1 MERVAIIAYDCL
13 SPLGTDLAS
22 TWDGVVSNR
31 SGIAR
36 INRYDS
42 NDGIAFGSLDAIYG
56 GQIPLSYSD
65 LAGSA
70 AKYEKFPEPAY
81 HSVPLVCRSVL
92 KEIDFCVS
100 QHNPQRIALLSATA
114 LTSQISQESLTT
126 GKRPYTG
133 FILNQCHNIPMALV
147 AKEFG
152 IQGPSFS
159 IGAACASGNHALFM
173 AHHFIKAGL
182 VDCALVA
189 GFEFPILPITVG
201 GLDWLHAL
209 YRRDKPED
217 RAYENPDK
225 ASRPFSNDRR
235 GFLPAEGVGVV
246 FLAAEGYAKSM
257 GWPVKGIILGGYVNS
272 DGDHLT
278 RIAPGNIAACMRAAI
293 DAAECD
299 REDIECINAHATS
312 TPKGDAAEM
321 QALREVF
328 GERLGK
334 IPVVANKSQLGHSM
348 GACSILELI
357 IAVEGMN
364 TGIVSPTLNHI
375 RDPLLPDAL
384 VPAEAM
390 ERQHR
395 RTLLNSFGF
404 GGTNTSLV
412 VGLA

>member
-1 MERVAIIAYDCL
+1 MERVSIVAYDCL
-13 SPLGTDLAS
+13 SPLGADLAS

-36 INRYDS
+36 IDRYDP
-42 NDGIAFGSLDAIYG
+42 NEGAWFAAQDAVYG
-56 GQIPLSYSD
+56 GQIPLSYNE

-70 AKYEKFPEPAY
+70 AKYDKFPEPAF
-81 HSVPLVCRSVL
+81 HAVPLVCRRTL
-92 KEIDFCVS
+92 RQIDFCIS

-114 LTSQISQESLTT
+114 LTSQISQESLANL
-126 GKRPYTG
+126 KRPYTG
-133 FILNQCHNIPMALV
+133 FILNQCHNIPMAVV

-159 IGAACASGNHALFM
+159 IGAACASGNHALFI
-173 AHHFIKAGL
+173 AHHLIKAGL

-189 GFEFPILPITVG
+189 GFEFPILSISVG

-209 YRRDKPED
+209 YRRDSPED
-217 RAYENPDK
+217 RAYDNPAK

-235 GFLPAEGVGVV
+235 GFLPGEGVGVV
-246 FLAAEGYAKSM
+246 FLAAESYARSR
-257 GWPVKGIILGGYVNS
+257 GWPIKGAILGGYVNS

-278 RIAPGNIAACMRAAI
+278 RINPENIATCMRGALIAS
-293 DAAECD
+293 ECD
-299 REDIECINAHATS
+299 KEDIDCVNAHATS

-328 GERLGK
+328 GQRLSD

-364 TGIVSPTLNHI
+364 AGVVSPTLNYV

-390 ERQHR
+390 ERRHG
-395 RTLLNSFGF
+395 RTLMNSFGF

-412 VGLA
+412 VGLD